1 MKKLRHPVVVAFVFL
16 SVFKLTSA
24 QNLVENAS
32 FDACHSFYDLNHNLV
47 YQPVGWFYPDSQFN
61 HPVYFSTDRYL
72 NKTISYNIHPDSAII
87 NHGGIANYIS
97 ATVFP
102 AVQKTYTELSEPLKP
117 HTLYRISLEIKAADQ
132 SNYASVLFVGLKT
145 TLAPKI
151 DSCQYQVRLEIP
163 DSLCNEGLFENWIL
177 LSDTFRAAGGEKF
190 LMLNSGSS
198 QQYAGLIRAN
208 REKYEIIRY
217 QGPPKLKYYIDNVT
231 LKEVIPPSLSIT
243 PFDSLKSGEAIILQ
257 HIYFDFD
264 KADIRTSSY
273 PELEL
278 VLRFMET
285 HGNVHIQI
293 SGHTDNFG
301 SDTYNDRLSTAR
313 AQAVVTWLGN
323 RGISAERLKALGFG
337 SKKPLEPNTTSA
349 GRQRNRRIEMQIIP

>member
-1 MKKLRHPVVVAFVFL
+1 MSALRRIAGIFMLLFFL
-16 SVFKLTSA
+16 KTSPA
-24 QNLVENAS
+24 QNLIGNS
-32 FDACHSFYDLNHNLV
+32 TFDACFTFYDLNHNLV

-72 NKTISYNIHPDSAII
+72 NKTISYNIHPDSAVI
-87 NHGGIANYIS
+87 NRGGIANYIS

-102 AVQKTYTELSEPLKP
+102 SVQKTYTELAAPLKP
-117 HTLYRISLEIKAADQ
+117 HTLYRISLEVRAADQ
-132 SNYASVLFVGLKT
+132 SNYASDLLLGLKT

-198 QQYAGLIRAN
+198 GQYAGLIAAN

-217 QGPPKLKYYIDNVT
+217 QGPPKLKYYIDNVA
-231 LKEVIPPSLSIT
+231 LQEVIPPSVSTTL
-243 PFDSLKSGEAIILQ
+243 FDTLKSGEAIILQ

-264 KADIRTSSY
+264 KADIRASSF

-278 VLRFMET
+278 VLQYLET
-285 HGNVHIQI
+285 HPNVDIQI

-301 SDTYNDRLSTAR
+301 SDTYNGRLSTAR
-313 AQAVVTWLGN
+313 AQAVVTWLVA
-323 RGISAERLKALGFG
+323 RGISAKRLKALGFG
-337 SKKPLEPNTTSA
+337 SQKPLEPNTTSA
-349 GRQRNRRIEMQIIP
+349 GRQRNRRIEMQVLP